1 MGAGAPLQTP
11 GCWQVSDPSSGTRWA
26 LYLWLGTTSC
36 IWVAFFHS
44 PFLSFRNTPKPM
56 SALSVA
62 NCHLHRGERRGWR
75 QIPGKRFYNLQL
87 TPPDW
92 PENTAGEEDLVVQL
106 LRGPTFDHGALLVV
120 HMDMVP
126 HVVRGGN
133 RPNVVDLQP
142 RQAETKLAHCVPPP
156 KKRWNINIREKRNKE
171 ESE

>member
-1 MGAGAPLQTP
+1 MGAGAHLQTP

-75 QIPGKRFYNLQL
+75 FRFRATLLQSAP
-87 TPPDW
+87 TPDR
-92 PENTAGEEDLVVQL
+92 PENTAREEDLVVQL

-120 HMDMVP
+120 HMDVVP

-133 RPNVVDLQP
+133 RANVVDLQP
-142 RQAETKLAHCVPPP
+142 RQADTKLAHCL
-156 KKRWNINIREKRNKE
+156 KK
-171 ESE
+171 